1 MALHIITEANRCL
14 LCKKPL
20 CQEGCPIHTP
30 IPEVIR
36 LFRENR
42 LMEAG
47 EMLFRNNPMSVVC
60 SIVCDHGSQCAGNC
74 IQNRKESP
82 VLFYEIEKFISDAYL
97 DRMPT
102 SAPAEKKEAVAV
114 IGSGPAGMTVAI
126 ILSKAGYQ
134 VTIFEERNMIG
145 GMFRYGIPDY
155 RLPSGILQ
163 HEIENI
169 KRTGVKIHCNQKIG
183 TQQYAKL
190 KEEYDAIMISIGA
203 QKVATLKIRGEDLH
217 GVYHGLDFLKRVA
230 LKDDLDFTGKRVA
243 VIGGGNTAID
253 SARTAIRLNAA
264 QVHVIYR
271 RTADDMPAD
280 KLELKDAI
288 EEGVLI
294 RPLLTPTR
302 FIGGKGRVKQIE
314 LAILTPGEF
323 DETGR
328 KFPVDTGKRD
338 IEDFDIVIPAISQ
351 APDIEFLENSLTS
364 NANRIN
370 VNRHTQGTSE
380 PGVFAGGDASR
391 GPKDIVNAV
400 ADGKLAAS
408 NIDIYLGGDG
418 VLIKGF
424 EQEISDNHIEGD
436 IDPHGR
442 FLPRQLSSRDAIT
455 GFMERNLGMHE
466 LDARAEASRCLRCD
480 RR

>member
-145 GMFRYGIPDY
+145 GMLRYGIPDY
-155 RLPSGILQ
+155 RLPNSLIDRYRERLLSMGIQIRTHVVLGGDLL
-163 HEIENI
+163 IEDLFRDGYASVFI
-169 KRTGVKIHCNQKIG
+169 GTGVWRPARLNIQGETLANVHFGISYLANPSAHELGQTVAIIG
-183 TQQYAKL
+183 T
-190 KEEYDAIMISIGA
+190 GN
-203 QKVATLKIRGEDLH
+203 VAMD
-217 GVYHGLDFLKRVA
+217 V
-230 LKDDLDFTGKRVA
+230 
-243 VIGGGNTAID
+243 
-253 SARTAIRLNAA
+253 ARTAFRHGA
-264 QVHVIYR
+264 QRVMLFER
-271 RTADDMPAD
+271 RKTCRASDHEREYVELDGAEIFYERGIQRITPEGPVFKHTLLDEKNSIIGYEDREELVKADSTIIAVSQGPKD
-280 KLELKDAI
+280 KLVKTTTGLRANDR
-288 EEGVLI
+288 G
-294 RPLLTPTR
+294 LLLVDGKQMTTR
-302 FIGGKGRVKQIE
+302 
-314 LAILTPGEF
+314 
-323 DETGR
+323 
-328 KFPVDTGKRD
+328 
-338 IEDFDIVIPAISQ
+338 
-351 APDIEFLENSLTS
+351 
-364 NANRIN
+364 
-370 VNRHTQGTSE
+370 
-380 PGVFAGGDASR
+380 PGVFAAGDVVHGSR
-391 GPKDIVNAV
+391 SVVLAVQAAKDA
-400 ADGKLAAS
+400 ADAM
-408 NIDIYLGGDG
+408 
-418 VLIKGF
+418 IKYM
-424 EQEISDNHIEGD
+424 EAIE
-436 IDPHGR
+436 
-442 FLPRQLSSRDAIT
+442 
-455 GFMERNLGMHE
+455 
-466 LDARAEASRCLRCD
+466 
-480 RR
+480 

>member
-145 GMFRYGIPDY
+145 GMLRYGIPDY
-155 RLPSGILQ
+155 RLPNSLIDRYRERLLSMGIQIRTHVVLGGDLL
-163 HEIENI
+163 IEDLFRDGYASVFI
-169 KRTGVKIHCNQKIG
+169 GTGVWRPARLNIQGETLANVHFGISYLANPSAHELGQTVAIIG
-183 TQQYAKL
+183 T
-190 KEEYDAIMISIGA
+190 GN
-203 QKVATLKIRGEDLH
+203 VAMD
-217 GVYHGLDFLKRVA
+217 V
-230 LKDDLDFTGKRVA
+230 
-243 VIGGGNTAID
+243 
-253 SARTAIRLNAA
+253 ARTAFRHGA
-264 QVHVIYR
+264 QRVMLFER
-271 RTADDMPAD
+271 RKTCRASDHEREYAELDGAEFFYERGIQRITPEGPVFKHTLLDEKNSIIGYEDREELVKADSTIIAVSQGPKD
-280 KLELKDAI
+280 KLVKTTTGLRANDR
-288 EEGVLI
+288 G
-294 RPLLTPTR
+294 LLLVDGKQMTTR
-302 FIGGKGRVKQIE
+302 
-314 LAILTPGEF
+314 
-323 DETGR
+323 
-328 KFPVDTGKRD
+328 
-338 IEDFDIVIPAISQ
+338 
-351 APDIEFLENSLTS
+351 
-364 NANRIN
+364 
-370 VNRHTQGTSE
+370 
-380 PGVFAGGDASR
+380 PGVFAAGDVVHGSR
-391 GPKDIVNAV
+391 SVVLAVQAAKDA
-400 ADGKLAAS
+400 ADAM
-408 NIDIYLGGDG
+408 
-418 VLIKGF
+418 IKY
-424 EQEISDNHIEGD
+424 
-436 IDPHGR
+436 
-442 FLPRQLSSRDAIT
+442 
-455 GFMERNLGMHE
+455 MEALE
-466 LDARAEASRCLRCD
+466 
-480 RR
+480 